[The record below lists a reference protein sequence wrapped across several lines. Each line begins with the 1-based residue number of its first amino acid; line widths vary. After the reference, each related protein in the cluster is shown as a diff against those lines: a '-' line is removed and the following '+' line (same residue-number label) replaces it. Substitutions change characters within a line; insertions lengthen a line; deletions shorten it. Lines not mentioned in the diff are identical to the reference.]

1 MAPYCSA
8 PYQRRV
14 SGAGAQALKDLC
26 VARVEVMNDNTA
38 LIIQSRESGR
48 GPKCGNPLC
57 QNPFQPKKKHAPI
70 Q

>member
-1 MAPYCSA
+1 
-8 PYQRRV
+8 
-14 SGAGAQALKDLC
+14 
-26 VARVEVMNDNTA
+26 MNDNTA